1 MTVWEMTAV
10 LLAGVAAGGINTIV
24 GSGTLITF
32 PVLLAVGLPPVTAN
46 VSNALGLVPGSLA
59 GAIGYRAELAGQRH
73 RLIRYGTASLIGGLT
88 GAALLVTLPGSAF
101 EAVVPVLILTAL
113 VLVVVQPRVARA
125 MAARRAAATAAATAA
140 GTAAP
145 ASDGG
150 WLLLACIGLTGVYG
164 GYFGAAQGVLLIA
177 LMGMLLPDDLQTVNG
192 IKNVLAM
199 IVNGVA
205 AVFFLF
211 ASTIDWTAA
220 LLIAVGATLGGALGA
235 KVGRRLPPVA
245 LRALIVAVGLV
256 AVTKLLFL

>member
-1 MTVWEMTAV
+1 MTLWEMTAV
-10 LLAGVAAGGINTIV
+10 LLAGVAAGAINTIV

-46 VSNALGLVPGSLA
+46 VSNSLGLVPGSLA

-73 RLIRYGTASLIGGLT
+73 RLLRFGTASLLGGLT

-101 EAVVPVLILTAL
+101 AAVVPVLILTAL

-125 MAARRAAATAAATAA
+125 MAARRAA

-145 ASDGG
+145 ATDGG
-150 WLLLACIGLTGVYG
+150 WPLLLCIGLTGVYG
-164 GYFGAAQGVLLIA
+164 GYFGAAQGVLLLA

-192 IKNVLAM
+192 IKNVLAV

-205 AVFFLF
+205 ALFFLF
-211 ASTIDWTAA
+211 TSHIDWTAA
-220 LLIAVGATLGGALGA
+220 LLIAAGATLGGVLGA
-235 KVGRRLPPVA
+235 KVGRRLPPIA
-245 LRALIVAVGLV
+245 LRALIVLVGLA
-256 AVTKLLFL
+256 AVTKLLFF